1 MRKQQQSYLGSITE
15 NGFKEQ
21 KKEEKWATNGPSTK
35 NEFKKVLID
44 ERNMYLTSSLRSAFQ
59 PLPNELSPGEFLP
72 TTVVGVVG
80 LGHVAGEKLAY
91 K

>member
-1 MRKQQQSYLGSITE
+1 MKNSDMLDTLM
-15 NGFKEQ
+15 KEFG
-21 KKEEKWATNGPSTK
+21 TIFP
-35 NEFKKVLID
+35 EFKKVLID